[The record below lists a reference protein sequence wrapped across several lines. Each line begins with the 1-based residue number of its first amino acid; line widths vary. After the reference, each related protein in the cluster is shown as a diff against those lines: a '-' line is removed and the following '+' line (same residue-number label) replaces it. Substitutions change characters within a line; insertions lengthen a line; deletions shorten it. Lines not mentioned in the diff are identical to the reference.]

1 MDPAAVLA
9 RRALIATGQAHPS
22 HHHRLGASP
31 PTSLVAAGAPAS
43 APVAVGISARSTH
56 PSTIAT
62 VRLAAD
68 LAAGTWSR
76 VASSGYFSDTDWR
89 AVHDFTA
96 RAVGPIVYEARG
108 ADSGLYAVGPQAA
121 VAVVLDWGNYEVSV
135 AAGDQATVD
144 RLTAGYAQLL
154 PSPPPAPRPP
164 KDENVLPVRFWMQDG
179 FTGQAD
185 YRLRDIR
192 IHHWSD
198 IAANYPSAAR
208 TVTPGPAVDSLGDL
222 MTMGAPTA
230 DGAGKL
236 VLLHGPPGTGKTR
249 AILSLLYEW
258 YSWCDPS
265 VVTDT
270 DRFFGDATYL
280 NSLVFAAAGRGSN
293 WLLLV
298 VEDADDY
305 LNVEGNKGQ
314 AVSRLLNLGDG
325 IVGQGINLLTLLT
338 TNVPVEQLNP
348 AVVRPGRALANLH
361 FGPFPPDEATAWC
374 ADHDHPATFTDT
386 ATLAEMYARLRGE
399 AGEQ

>member
-1 MDPAAVLA
+1 MDPAVVMAR
-9 RRALIATGQAHPS
+9 RRALV
-22 HHHRLGASP
+22 ASGS
-31 PTSLVAAGAPAS
+31 PT
-43 APVAVGISARSTH
+43 APVSVGISSRQTD
-56 PSTIAT
+56 PPTIAT
-62 VRLAAD
+62 TRLAAD
-68 LAAGTWSR
+68 LAAGTWAR
-76 VASSGYFSDTDWR
+76 VGVASFVSDTDWA

-96 RAVGPIVYEARG
+96 RAVGPIVYESRG
-108 ADSGLYAVGPQAA
+108 FLSGLYAIGTRAA
-121 VAVVLDWGNYEVSV
+121 VAVVDTPWGEYEISV
-135 AAGDQATVD
+135 AGPDEATVD
-144 RLTAGYAQLL
+144 RLITGYAQLL
-154 PSPPPAPRPP
+154 PTPPPPPRPP

-179 FTGQAD
+179 FTGTAD
-185 YRLRDIR
+185 YRTRNIR
-192 IHHWSD
+192 IHHWED
-198 IAANYPSAAR
+198 IAPNYPEALRA
-208 TVTPGPAVDSLGDL
+208 TTPSGAVETLGDL
-222 MTMGAPTA
+222 MTMGAPSA

-280 NSLVFAAAGRGSN
+280 NSLVFAAAGRGTG

-305 LNVEGNKGQ
+305 LAVEGNKGQ

-338 TNVPVEQLNP
+338 TNVPVAELNP

-361 FGPFPPDEATAWC
+361 FGAFPEDEAAKWC
-374 ADHDHPATFTDT
+374 ADHGAPSDFTEP
-386 ATLAEMYARLRGE
+386 ATLAEMYARLRGDMDT
-399 AGEQ
+399 